1 MTTDEFWV
9 LHYTKLFFAL
19 ASLPS
24 TFDNEE
30 EVLLPETVAASLQE
44 SLKQAFIEKHL
55 LDAEEIVS
63 CLNRFL
69 ADDNKN
75 VISCHGRQWFSI
87 RRGKRKN
94 TYDITDQTPPVSTGF
109 YCAQKSIC
117 NATWEEAVE
126 FVQANQLEYLGRG
139 TVPLWP
145 EDVAKAYLQAVRDN
159 SNPAL
164 VEAVDELLKTQSW
177 ETSSHCTPS
186 SSGETSRDSTC

>member
-1 MTTDEFWV
+1 MTE
-9 LHYTKLFFAL
+9 LL
-19 ASLPS
+19 AALPS
-24 TFDNEE
+24 TFENEE

-55 LDAEEIVS
+55 LDAEEIVR

-69 ADDNKN
+69 RDNN
-75 VISCHGRQWFSI
+75 NNIISCHGRQWFSI
-87 RRGKRKN
+87 GKGKRKG
-94 TYDITDQTPPVSTGF
+94 TYNIIDQTPSVSTGF
-109 YCAQKSIC
+109 YSTYKSVS
-117 NATWEEAVE
+117 NVNWEDAVN

-145 EDVAKAYLQAVRDN
+145 ENVAKAYLQAVTDN

-177 ETSSHCTPS
+177 ETLSHCTPS
-186 SSGETSRDSTC
+186 LLEETLGESTC